1 MADQE
6 KTPAIL
12 DALGDPLPQKP
23 QEPAIDAPVLQ
34 KIGYAANR
42 LGELMGQLMHSQ
54 NARAIVNAQD
64 RLREA
69 MGWVE
74 IAASIQKPK

>member
-1 MADQE
+1 M
-6 KTPAIL
+6 AIL
-12 DALGDPLPQKP
+12 DPNSGQEIPEKN

-42 LGELMGQLMHSQ
+42 LGELMGQLMHDR

-64 RLREA
+64 RLRES

-74 IAASIQKPK
+74 IAASIHSFF